1 MITQNSIDL
10 DVRILTNMDEVV
22 DIWAKLLCFSPC
34 SIYQTP
40 EFLNSW
46 LKTAP
51 NTKPLY
57 ILFENNDIPIV
68 FLPLCMRR
76 VGFVTIAE
84 FLGGKHSNFNLPVF
98 DPIVFSL
105 NEGVLKKA
113 VINAGKLACI
123 DVFNFTN
130 QPVSWQGLINP
141 IAELGGQKSPSFG
154 YSLELKKDCDALF
167 AELLSKEARK
177 KLRQKEN
184 GVTKLGG
191 IEFIEAKNI
200 EQRDEMFNAYFI
212 QKADSFQKKG
222 IKDPFADPAIKQW
235 LSNLNELRLF
245 GLTLNNKYIAIWG
258 CGVKGSIASG
268 MFTSFDATS
277 EAVKSSPGEVLLVW
291 LLRKLCTEG
300 YNRIDYGV
308 GEARYKTTW
317 SDRTITLIDAQI
329 GISAVGKM
337 TAFVMYLKG
346 ATKRKIK
353 HSPSLMKIV
362 EKIRIL
368 RG

>member
-1 MITQNSIDL
+1 MIAQNSIDL
-10 DVRILTNMDEVV
+10 DVRILTNMDEVA
-22 DIWAKLLCFSPC
+22 DIWAKLLSFSPC

-57 ILFENNDIPIV
+57 ILFENNKTPIV
-68 FLPLCMRR
+68 LLPLCVRN
-76 VGFVTIAE
+76 VGFVIIAE
-84 FLGGKHSNFNLPVF
+84 FLGGKHSNFNLPIF

-105 NEGVLKKA
+105 TSGVLKKA
-113 VINAGKLACI
+113 ILKAGKLARI
-123 DVFNFTN
+123 DVFNLTN

-154 YSLELKKDCDALF
+154 YSLELKKDSEALF
-167 AELLSKEARK
+167 TELLSKEARK
-177 KLRQKEN
+177 KLRQKES

-200 EQRDEMFNAYFI
+200 EKRDEMFNAYFV

-235 LSNLNELRLF
+235 LSGLDDLRLF

-291 LLRKLCTEG
+291 LLRKLCAEG

-317 SDRTITLIDAQI
+317 SDKTIKLVDTHI
-329 GISAVGKM
+329 GVSAVGRIAALIM
-337 TAFVMYLKG
+337 HFKG
-346 ATKRKIK
+346 VVKRKIK
-353 HSPSLMKIV
+353 HSPALMKLV
-362 EKIRIL
+362 ERVRKL